1 MIFNNH
7 NIKHLVNNNLLIFV
21 LFLRYYYECNKMKKI
36 QNIPKISPEKL
47 TEDFFAGF
55 LNYFRSFG
63 NSEKD
68 VEKIIENSFSNISS
82 DFTENFDNINWSNID
97 YVIEHLKDKKAIS
110 NEDIDFF
117 EHNRQELV
125 NFLKKFMP
133 MVLKK
138 LSEDVSYQKT
148 TFALPSHPLM
158 LTLMALFSGKHT
170 RIPKKL
176 IQKPQNLLTPKEQ
189 ETLDDFFDSI
199 IEEKV
204 TGYSPSGEEEKEI
217 FAIISDNQKVEAK
230 AIIHDSFLN
239 NNELFKNYSLP
250 YYIRDTFGAEGL
262 RHFLGFIVGL
272 EESGRVGTFTWDVN
286 QHLARLGYKR
296 KANGSFD
303 PDLKKK
309 ATAIILLLDQL
320 YIVAEQKEND
330 KHKIQGNKL
339 FTIVG
344 FDIENFKGEII
355 NERLTIRAEEYWYSS
370 AFSVGEWKNQMYTKL
385 LKKIVH
391 ENHWEH
397 SLTIYLTPL
406 LAIFWRMSPERKF
419 SVSSL
424 MKWCSLDISGKQRTY
439 NLNKL
444 EDELIYM
451 RKANYLGEW
460 FCNGEKNKLPSQ
472 FNEPFK
478 CILNLTPPSWLMT
491 ELDKIEKK
499 KDFYI
504 QEKKDTDISR
514 DYFIEI
520 YKSSGLNI
528 IDFCN
533 KLGIS
538 RQMFYYIKNGKR
550 EISRTIKK
558 KIEEYY
564 MNSRMLTKM

>member
-1 MIFNNH
+1 MNKNLKIYEFELFKNY
-7 NIKHLVNNNLLIFV
+7 NNLLFLI
-21 LFLRYYYECNKMKKI
+21 LFLKYYYLECNKMKKT
-36 QNIPKISPEKL
+36 QNFLNSNPEKL
-47 TEDFFAGF
+47 TEEFFAGF

-63 NSEKD
+63 KNEKD
-68 VEKIIENSFSNISS
+68 VEKIIENSFSNITTN
-82 DFTENFDNINWSNID
+82 FTEKFDNINWNNID
-97 YVIEHLKDKKAIS
+97 YVIEHLKDKNAIS
-110 NEDIDFF
+110 NDDIAFF
-117 EHNRQELV
+117 EHNKHEVV
-125 NFLKKFMP
+125 NFLQKFMP
-133 MVLKK
+133 LVLKK
-138 LSEDVSYQKT
+138 LSDEISYQKT

-158 LTLMALFSGKHT
+158 LTLMALFSGKHNG
-170 RIPKKL
+170 IPKNL
-176 IQKPQNLLTPKEQ
+176 IHKPQNLLTPIEQ
-189 ETLDDFFDSI
+189 KTLDDFFDSI

-204 TGYSPSGEEEKEI
+204 TGYSPSGEEEKEV

-230 AIIHDSFLN
+230 AIINDSFFN

-272 EESGRVGTFTWDVN
+272 EESGRVGTFTWDLN
-286 QHLARLGYKR
+286 QHLARLGYKK

-303 PDLKKK
+303 PVLKKK

-344 FDIENFKGEII
+344 FDVENFKGEII
-355 NERLTIRAEEYWYSS
+355 NEKLTIRAEDYWYSS
-370 AFSVGEWKNQMYTKL
+370 AFSTGDGKNQMYTKL

-419 SVSSL
+419 SVYSL
-424 MKWCSLDISGKQRTY
+424 MKWCNLDIFGKHKTY
-439 NLNKL
+439 NLKKL

-451 RKANYLGEW
+451 KKVNYLGEW
-460 FCNGEKNKLPSQ
+460 FCNGEEAKLPSQ

-478 CILNLTPPSWLMT
+478 CILTLTAPSWLMT

-499 KDFYI
+499 RDFYL
-504 QEKKDTDISR
+504 QEKKETDLSSKH
-514 DYFIEI
+514 FLEI
-520 YKSSGLNI
+520 YKNSGLNI
-528 IDFCN
+528 VDFCN

-538 RQMFYYIKNGKR
+538 RQMFYYIKTGKR
-550 EISRTIKK
+550 EISKTIQK
-558 KIEEYY
+558 KI
-564 MNSRMLTKM
+564 NKNFKNDRM